1 MKQRTDAFG
10 LLWQTPPKETP
21 KKSEPPIRTWEEPSY
36 LPYIEEARAFNVS
49 LFTTKELI
57 EAHSR
62 KEILVCDV
70 EIFLNYL
77 LVAFASL
84 STGKVIYF
92 ETSSTLDETQ
102 RTQLSWILHAFKIVT
117 FNGNGFDLPILALA
131 LRGLNTEQLKH
142 ASSRIINEEIKPWL
156 VLRSHKVESL
166 RIDHIDL
173 IEVAP
178 LKASLKIYGG
188 RLHVPKMQ
196 ELPFRH
202 DLILT
207 SDQIAVVRW
216 YCVNSDLTATA
227 FLYCELEPQIKLRQS
242 MSIMYGRDLCSK
254 SDAQIAEAVITAE
267 LSRRNI
273 AAERTVIEPGTIF
286 QYTPPACI
294 QFQMPDLQHML
305 EVLKLASF
313 MIQED
318 GAPSTPPELKDL
330 KVQIAGKEYRMGI
343 GGLHS
348 CETCVAH
355 FTDEEHVLVD
365 RDVSSYYPSLILAQ
379 GLYPK
384 HIGPPFLEVYRS
396 IVERRLLA
404 KKTKNKVEADA
415 LKVSANG
422 SFGKLGSKWSV
433 LYAPDLMLQVT
444 LSGQLYLLM
453 LIEHLELAGIE
464 VVSANTD
471 GVLIRCHRSLI
482 SKMNEVVGVW
492 ESTTGF
498 NTEET
503 QYSAFY
509 ARDVNSF
516 IALKADEFSGKPD
529 SRYLDERLA
538 CKTKGA
544 YCERGSTGDSVLS
557 KNPVDLIC
565 TDALLHFLR
574 NGTPISTTI
583 RSCRDIRRFISVRTV
598 KGGAVKDGQY
608 LGKAI
613 RWYQSSVV
621 TGEIIYAVNGNK
633 VPNSENC
640 RPCMELPLKFPED
653 VDFARYEGQTYEMLK
668 EIGYK

>member
-1 MKQRTDAFG
+1 MRTDSFG
-10 LLWQTPPKETP
+10 LLWQTAPKEPPK
-21 KKSEPPIRTWEEPSY
+21 KAEPPARTWEEPGY
-36 LPYIEEARAFNVS
+36 LPYIEEARAFNVQIFS
-49 LFTTKELI
+49 TEELI
-57 EAHSR
+57 QAHSNR
-62 KEILVCDV
+62 EILVCDI

-92 ETSSTLDETQ
+92 ETSSVLSDTQ

-131 LRGLNTEQLKH
+131 LRGLNTESLKH
-142 ASSRIINEEIKPWL
+142 ASSKIINEEIKPWL

-207 SDQIAVVRW
+207 EDQIAVVRW
-216 YCVNSDLTATA
+216 YCVNSDLTVTA
-227 FLYCELEPQIKLRQS
+227 FLYTELEPQIRLRQS

-273 AAERTVIEPGTIF
+273 AAERTIIEPGTIF
-286 QYTPPACI
+286 QYAPPACI
-294 QFQMPDLQHML
+294 SFQMPDLQHML
-305 EVLKLASF
+305 SVISMASF
-313 MIQED
+313 EIQED
-318 GAPSTPPELKDL
+318 GAPSTPAELKDL

-355 FTDEEHVLVD
+355 FTDEEHVLKD
-365 RDVSSYYPSLILAQ
+365 FDCGSFYPNIILIN

-384 HIGPPFLEVYRS
+384 HLGPPFLEVYRTL
-396 IVERRLLA
+396 VERRLLA
-404 KKTKNKVEADA
+404 KKSGNKVEADS
-415 LKVSANG
+415 LKITVNG
-422 SFGKLGSKWSV
+422 SFGKFGSKWSV

-453 LIEHLELAGIE
+453 LIEWLELEGIS

-471 GVLIRCHRSLI
+471 GVLVHCHKSLTQ
-482 SKMNEVVGVW
+482 KMSTIVAVW
-492 ESTTGF
+492 EGRTGF
-498 NTEET
+498 KTEET
-503 QYSAFY
+503 FYSSFFSK
-509 ARDVNSF
+509 DVNNF
-516 IALKADEFSGKPD
+516 CALK
-529 SRYLDERLA
+529 LDGGI
-538 CKTKGA
+538 KTKGA
-544 YCERGSTGDSVLS
+544 FAENGSAGDGPLS
-557 KNPVDLIC
+557 KNPVNLIC
-565 TDALLHFLR
+565 RDALLAFLTT
-574 NGTPISTTI
+574 GTPITSTI
-583 RSCRDIRRFISVRTV
+583 RGCKDIRRFVSVRTV

-613 RWYQSSVV
+613 RWYQSSNV

-640 RPCMELPLKFPED
+640 RPCMELPKEFPSD
-653 VDFARYEGQTYEMLK
+653 IDYQRYEGQTYEMLK

>member
-1 MKQRTDAFG
+1 MRTDSFG
-10 LLWQTPPKETP
+10 LLWKTAPKEPPK
-21 KKSEPPIRTWEEPSY
+21 KAEPPARTWESPNY
-36 LPYIEEARAFNVS
+36 LPYFAEAKAFNVS
-49 LFTTKELI
+49 LFTTEELI
-57 EAHSR
+57 QAHSNR
-62 KEILVCDV
+62 EILMCDCEV
-70 EIFLNYL
+70 YMNYF

-84 STGKVIYF
+84 SSGKIIFF

-207 SDQIAVVRW
+207 PDQIAVVRW

-227 FLYCELEPQIKLRQS
+227 FLYTELEPQIKLRQS

-294 QFQMPDLQHML
+294 QFQMPELQHML

-355 FTDEEHVLVD
+355 FTDGEHTIIEA
-365 RDVSSYYPSLILAQ
+365 DVRSYYPSIILNQ
-379 GLYPK
+379 GLFPK
-384 HIGPPFLEVYRS
+384 HLGPPFLEVYRS
-396 IVERRLLA
+396 IVERRVLA
-404 KKTKNKVEADA
+404 KKTGNKVEADS
-415 LKVSANG
+415 LKITTNG
-422 SFGKLGSKWSV
+422 SFGKFGNKWSV
-433 LYAPDLMLQVT
+433 LYAPDLMLHVT

-453 LIEHLELAGIE
+453 LIEHLELAGVE
-464 VVSANTD
+464 VISANTD
-471 GVLIRCHRSLI
+471 GVLIRCHNSLRL
-482 SKMNEVVGVW
+482 KMTDVLCEW
-492 ESTTGF
+492 EGTTGF
-498 NTEET
+498 ELEDN

-509 ARDVNSF
+509 ARDVNNYVG
-516 IALKADEFSGKPD
+516 IKADGH
-529 SRYLDERLA
+529 
-538 CKTKGA
+538 TKVKGCYA
-544 YCERGSTGDSVLS
+544 ERGSAGDSVLS
-557 KNPVDLIC
+557 KNPVNLVC
-565 TDALLHFLR
+565 LDALLAFLTT
-574 NGTPISTTI
+574 GTPITSTI

-640 RPCMELPLKFPED
+640 RPCMELPKEFPED